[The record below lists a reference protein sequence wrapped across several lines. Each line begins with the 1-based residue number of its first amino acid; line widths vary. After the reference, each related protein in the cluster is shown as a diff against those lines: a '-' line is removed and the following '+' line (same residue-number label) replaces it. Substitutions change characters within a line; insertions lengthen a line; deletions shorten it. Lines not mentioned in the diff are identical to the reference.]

1 MVIVSAGWLFSKDVT
16 AWLITVLA
24 GLGLV
29 VTSHMFTLVP
39 PALPV
44 EEALPLPA
52 AEPHAASAT
61 VSAAAAVVTASHRG
75 RPVSPDLRMLG
86 IAFLLAPEGRIET
99 FRKHFED
106 VRQLRERL
114 AAGQPLVSDTLQN
127 ALI

>member
-24 GLGLV
+24 GLGPV
-29 VTSHMFTLVP
+29 VTSHMVTLVP

-61 VSAAAAVVTASHRG
+61 VSAAAAVTASHRG
-75 RPVSPDLRMLG
+75 RRCRLIYACWASHSSWRRQGGSKHLENISKMFAILESGWRPVNP
-86 IAFLLAPEGRIET
+86 
-99 FRKHFED
+99 
-106 VRQLRERL
+106 
-114 AAGQPLVSDTLQN
+114 
-127 ALI
+127 